1 MNELDVRCAVLSELA
16 TRYLEGA
23 LPRAQQV
30 SYETHLVFC
39 TSCVAF
45 LSDMRRLRQRLQ
57 GLAAD
62 AVDGDERRLIVD
74 AAQGRTP

>member
-1 MNELDVRCAVLSELA
+1 VNELDVRCVVLSELA

-23 LPRAQQV
+23 LPRPQQL

-45 LSDMRRLRQRLQ
+45 LSDMRRLQERLHE
-57 GLAAD
+57 LPAD
-62 AVDGDERRLIVD
+62 PVDSQERRLIVE
-74 AAQGRTP
+74 AAQR

>member
-1 MNELDVRCAVLSELA
+1 MSELDVSCAVVSELA

-45 LSDMRRLRQRLQ
+45 VGDLRRLRERLH
-57 GLAAD
+57 GLPPD
-62 AVDGDERRLIVD
+62 PVDGNERRLIVE
-74 AAQGRTP
+74 AAARGG